1 MRVSFI
7 QIVFLL
13 PLLLF
18 TSSCDNS
25 LSEKNYVS
33 WIEDQT
39 NGLHVVKEFDDFVF
53 DVQYQP
59 NDFLWLQ
66 SNKKENSSRASQVD
80 ESQQYLLKIVSEN
93 LNADW
98 IKTGSSNE
106 IQNKLYYFSYL
117 FQNDIFIE
125 EEGTI
130 LPCTMVHFEQGQRT
144 SATKIFLLS
153 FENKFPDSK
162 TSTLVIGSR
171 YFGSLP
177 LRIKISKNDIPNL
190 KL

>member
-1 MRVSFI
+1 
-7 QIVFLL
+7 
-13 PLLLF
+13 
-18 TSSCDNS
+18 
-25 LSEKNYVS
+25 
-33 WIEDQT
+33 
-39 NGLHVVKEFDDFVF
+39 VKEFDDFVF

-66 SNKKENSSRASQVD
+66 SNKKENSSRTPQIN
-80 ESQQYLLKIVSEN
+80 ESQQYLLKIISEN
-93 LNADW
+93 INADW
-98 IKTGSSNE
+98 IKTGSTNE

-144 SATKIFLLS
+144 SATKVFLLS